1 MQLFGKDIILTDK
14 LCVRPPY
21 SVHMSGYPGLLNKPF
36 VNLYV
41 KITDRCNAHCPFC
54 CNDSEHT
61 VSSTLFNAD
70 KLFYVIHAIVSNG
83 IKLNRISLTGGEP
96 SLCPE
101 RVLDLLQRIS
111 ESEECAFTQ
120 VQLNT
125 NGLNNDSLILIRH
138 PRLDSISVSLHHYDK
153 EKLSALYGR
162 KIEFNP
168 IAETKDIADKLNIS
182 CNLIKGYIDSTKE
195 IERMI
200 HYAESYG
207 VKTIG
212 FVSLISK
219 NKYCEERFIDFRK
232 IDLSTIPSLIL
243 SAERA
248 LLNICGCK
256 NYLYTGKNNPIDV
269 YFRINDNPMYCG
281 SSLLYDGVYLRQG
294 FNNDNIIY

>member
-1 MQLFGKDIILTDK
+1 MQLFGKDIILSDK
-14 LCVRPPY
+14 WCMRPPY
-21 SVHMSGYPGLLNKPF
+21 LPPMNGYAGLLNKPF

-61 VSSTLFNAD
+61 VSPTPFNAD
-70 KLFYVIHAIVSNG
+70 KLLGIIHEIVSNG

-96 SLCPE
+96 SLYPE
-101 RVLDLLQRIS
+101 LVLDLLQRIL
-111 ESEECAFTQ
+111 ESEKCAFTQ

-125 NGLNNDSLILIRH
+125 NGLNNDSLTLMRH
-138 PRLDSISVSLHHYDK
+138 PRLDSISLSLHHYDK
-153 EKLSALYGR
+153 EKISELYGR

-168 IAETKDIADKLNIS
+168 IAEIKDISGKLNIS

-200 HYAESYG
+200 HYAESHG
-207 VKTIG
+207 IKTIG
-212 FVSLISK
+212 FVSLIRK
-219 NKYCEERFIDFRK
+219 NQYCEERFIDFRK

-243 SAERA
+243 SNERA
-248 LLNICGCK
+248 LLNICSCK

-281 SSLLYDGVYLRQG
+281 SSLLYDGEYLRQG
-294 FNNDNIIY
+294 FNNDNIIF